1 MATLG
6 TFDSFTTARLGIYAA
21 QHGLR
26 VTGNNI
32 SNINP
37 AGYPRQ
43 RVDQVSFKTGGND
56 RYASFMDRHIGS
68 GALVSGINQI
78 RDPYLDIRYRNT
90 SSSTHYYD
98 TKLSGLQEIAAILDE
113 VGKGGKDG
121 DDATK
126 GDGLLYAQLRELA
139 DQLRAYGAN
148 PTSDNNTLIRSAAEA
163 LTALFQNYAGRL
175 EQVRLDTDEDL
186 RENITATNDILKNI
200 RDLNKSIRDAE
211 LHGDKALELRDERNR
226 QIDELSKYM
235 HIKVEYTMEDVG
247 AGIQVEK
254 LTISLAN
261 DNPDPKVE
269 TDSSVL
275 VDGLYATQLSIPKD
289 KPVLNEYLGSPDTA
303 HQYLNN
309 FLFLKEAPTGSD
321 ALQEFFKNNPTL
333 TTNDLI
339 QATDENGD
347 PKVDANG
354 NPIYLLGTNDPADE
368 GIIVQEND
376 NYTIQLGKLLDV
388 KGEEWIN
395 TKSTWTEVQGGT
407 AAQKAVYDIQITAS
421 TGWTDGQTFRVAG
434 KDYTIGTD
442 ITLNDMTDP
451 TKLAQFLAPKLSAAN
466 TEYVVTADGDKL
478 HFVARN
484 AGALGSANAPTKAPS
499 VDFNPNGGGSTVT
512 FGTAVPITP
521 GVDSVKPPIPPNPPE
536 GTEID
541 PVTGTEVTTAYVEV
555 EGKWFQ
561 VTMEKE
567 HTREVVLDDNDL
579 YGSLQAQ
586 RETLTEEGEFS
597 SAADQAIDENALTK
611 RGIPYYQKSF
621 DLLARQLAQ
630 HFNELNQGYMLNH
643 KGNYVD
649 KDGKEITLEGVDE
662 NGVLVPAAPIS
673 KYNGLSEAQARNLIG
688 NGFILKD
695 DAGNPIL
702 DKDGK
707 QQADLNTWLDQ
718 NGGVKMGGP
727 LFTNSNA
734 GNDTDGITASNID
747 ISKGWSSGE
756 WMVVPKF
763 EVLFPDD
770 KPADGEEGEGGL
782 NHTTQDINI
791 NHMITLIDKGL
802 VYDPKDMDPDAIGKN
817 LFTGSFNDMFSNMMG
832 VQAKDS
838 KATNIALNNDYTTL
852 VALDSSREGVSGV
865 DLNDEAMNMMQYQ
878 KAMNAAMR
886 LMTAIDEALDRLIN
900 NTGMA
905 GR

>member
-32 SNINP
+32 SNINT
-37 AGYPRQ
+37 AGYTRQ

-68 GALVSGINQI
+68 GALVRSINQI
-78 RDPYLDIRYRNT
+78 RDPYLDVRYRNT
-90 SSSTHYYD
+90 N
-98 TKLSGLQEIAAILDE
+98 AATGYHETLLNRYTELADILDE
-113 VGKGGKDG
+113 VGKGEDSN
-121 DDATK
+121 TNEE
-126 GDGLLYAQLRELA
+126 GDGLLVAQLQTVSTA
-139 DQLRAYGAN
+139 LRAF
-148 PTSDNNTLIRSAAEA
+148 AAEPTPA
-163 LTALFQNYAGRL
+163 NETIVRNAASTLCTLFNTYARDLEKLRQETEIKFNSQVTEINECLT
-175 EQVRLDTDEDL
+175 
-186 RENITATNDILKNI
+186 NI
-200 RDLNKSIRDAE
+200 RDLNKEIRDYE
-211 LHGDKALELRDERNR
+211 IFGDNALELRDERNR
-226 QIDELSKYM
+226 QIDALSEYM

-289 KPVLNEYLGSPDTA
+289 KPSLNPYIIPSADDLANNPD
-303 HQYLNN
+303 LEKLKG
-309 FLFLKEAPTGSD
+309 FLFLQEVDPANLPDGYD
-321 ALQEFFKNNPTL
+321 AADVVTIDWP
-333 TTNDLI
+333 
-339 QATDENGD
+339 
-347 PKVDANG
+347 DADG
-354 NPIYLLGTNDPADE
+354 NPQQITVVGTNDPAAE
-368 GIIVQEND
+368 GILAQEND

-407 AAQKAVYDIQITAS
+407 AGVNAVYSYTVT
-421 TGWTDGQTFRVAG
+421 TGGNWNDGELLEIAG
-434 KDYTIGTD
+434 KTFTVGQGEFTQDVANDADKLAAFIAKNLSNSDYVISSNGPKIVFTAKKPGAIDGKGPAD
-442 ITLNDMTDP
+442 APDLTLNNP
-451 TKLAQFLAPKLSAAN
+451 GK
-466 TEYVVTADGDKL
+466 VT
-478 HFVARN
+478 
-484 AGALGSANAPTKAPS
+484 LGTQVN
-499 VDFNPNGGGSTVT
+499 D
-512 FGTAVPITP
+512 TP
-521 GVDSVKPPIPPNPPE
+521 GVDSQPPANPQPPE

-649 KDGKEITLEGVDE
+649 KDGKEFELAGKPVSKYDGLTAEQKQALIDDGCVLKDE
-662 NGVLVPAAPIS
+662 NG
-673 KYNGLSEAQARNLIG
+673 NN
-688 NGFILKD
+688 ILD
-695 DAGNPIL
+695 DDGNPIP
-702 DKDGK
+702 
-707 QQADLNTWLDQ
+707 DLERWLDAK
-718 NGGVKMGGP
+718 GAVKMGGP

-747 ISKGWSSGE
+747 ISKGWSSGD

>member
-32 SNINP
+32 SNINT
-37 AGYPRQ
+37 AGYTRQ

-68 GALVSGINQI
+68 GALVRSINQI

-90 SSSTHYYD
+90 SSSTAYYD

-126 GDGLLYAQLRELA
+126 GDGLLYAQLQELA
-139 DQLRAYGAN
+139 DQLRAYGAS
-148 PTSDNNTLIRSAAEA
+148 PTSDNNTLIRSAAET

-175 EQVRLDTDEDL
+175 EQVRKDTEKDL
-186 RENITATNDILKNI
+186 AKNVEGANEILKNI

-226 QIDELSKYM
+226 QIDALSEYM

-289 KPVLNEYLGSPDTA
+289 KPVLNEYLGSPDAA

-333 TTNDLI
+333 TPNDLI

-354 NPIYLLGTNDPADE
+354 DPIYLLGTNDPADE

-395 TKSTWTEVQGGT
+395 TKSTWTEAQGGT
-407 AAQKAVYDIQITAS
+407 VGVNAVYKATLTLNAGGTLPDKITIGGTDYDIPATVTTVEGLAA
-421 TGWTDGQTFRVAG
+421 FVAG
-434 KDYTIGTD
+434 ELNKSNQDYRVTANGAD
-442 ITLNDMTDP
+442 IVFTAKKAGAVGNNGNGPAAAPTLN
-451 TKLAQFLAPKLSAAN
+451 LN
-466 TEYVVTADGDKL
+466 
-478 HFVARN
+478 
-484 AGALGSANAPTKAPS
+484 
-499 VDFNPNGGGSTVT
+499 NGGDLTLSPVT
-512 FGTAVPITP
+512 EATA
-521 GVDSVKPPIPPNPPE
+521 GVDSVAPTNPQP

-541 PVTGTEVTTAYVEV
+541 PVTGTEVTIAYVEV

-579 YGSLQAQ
+579 YGALQAQ

-597 SAADQAIDENALTK
+597 SADDQAIDENALTK

-649 KDGKEITLEGVDE
+649 KDGKEFELAGKPVSKYDGLTAEQKQALIDDGCVLKDE
-662 NGVLVPAAPIS
+662 NG
-673 KYNGLSEAQARNLIG
+673 NN
-688 NGFILKD
+688 ILD
-695 DAGNPIL
+695 DDGNPIP
-702 DKDGK
+702 
-707 QQADLNTWLDQ
+707 DLERWLDAK
-718 NGGVKMGGP
+718 GAVKMGGP

>member
-32 SNINP
+32 SNINTM
-37 AGYPRQ
+37 GYTRQ

-68 GALVSGINQI
+68 GALVRSINQI

-90 SSSTHYYD
+90 SSSTAYYD

-126 GDGLLYAQLRELA
+126 GDGLLYAQLQELA
-139 DQLRAYGAN
+139 DQLRAYGAS
-148 PTSDNNTLIRSAAEA
+148 PTSENNTLIRSAAET

-175 EQVRLDTDEDL
+175 EQVRKDTEKDL
-186 RENITATNDILKNI
+186 AKNVEGANEILKNI

-226 QIDELSKYM
+226 QIDALSEYM

-275 VDGLYATQLSIPKD
+275 VDGLYATQLSIPEN
-289 KPVLNEYLGSPDTA
+289 KP
-303 HQYLNN
+303 YLNPHILGDIN
-309 FLFLKEAPTGSD
+309 GANADLDKLKGFLFLKEVNPADPNAVQIDWTD
-321 ALQEFFKNNPTL
+321 A
-333 TTNDLI
+333 D
-339 QATDENGD
+339 
-347 PKVDANG
+347 G
-354 NPIYLLGTNDPADE
+354 NPINISVVGTNDPADE
-368 GIIVQEND
+368 DVLMREND

-395 TKSTWTEVQGGT
+395 TKSTWTEVQGKEVLTNAKFEIPVSG
-407 AAQKAVYDIQITAS
+407 KNL
-421 TGWTDGQTFRVAG
+421 TDGAKF
-434 KDYTIGTD
+434 KIGGVEFEVGQD
-442 ITLNDMTDP
+442 ITLADAQDPDKFAAFVAGRLTATGYTISASTDGSGKIIYTATTQGEVGKGGPAAAPSLSVTDP
-451 TKLAQFLAPKLSAAN
+451 DN
-466 TEYVVTADGDKL
+466 TGWLT
-478 HFVARN
+478 
-484 AGALGSANAPTKAPS
+484 LGNMACT
-499 VDFNPNGGGSTVT
+499 D
-512 FGTAVPITP
+512 P
-521 GVDSVKPPIPPNPPE
+521 GVKYEKPDNPQPPE
-536 GTEID
+536 GTVTD

-579 YGSLQAQ
+579 YGALQAQ

-597 SAADQAIDENALTK
+597 SADDQAIDENALTK

-621 DLLARQLAQ
+621 DLLARQLAK

-649 KDGKEITLEGVDE
+649 KDGKEFELAGKPV
-662 NGVLVPAAPIS
+662 S
-673 KYNGLSEAQARNLIG
+673 KYNGLTAEQKQALIDDDCV
-688 NGFILKD
+688 LKD
-695 DAGNPIL
+695 ENGNNILDDDNNPIP
-702 DKDGK
+702 
-707 QQADLNTWLDQ
+707 DLERWLDAK
-718 NGGVKMGGP
+718 GAVKMGGP
-727 LFTNSNA
+727 LFSNSNA
-734 GNDTDGITASNID
+734 GNDVEGLTASNIAV
-747 ISKGWSSGE
+747 SKGWSSSD
-756 WMVVPKF
+756 WLVVPKF

-782 NHTTQDINI
+782 DHTTQDINI

-802 VYDPKDMDPDAIGKN
+802 VYDPKDMDPDAIGKV

-832 VQAKDS
+832 VQAKDA

>member
-32 SNINP
+32 SNINT
-37 AGYPRQ
+37 AGYTRQ

-68 GALVSGINQI
+68 GALVRSINQI

-90 SSSTHYYD
+90 SSSTAYYD

-126 GDGLLYAQLRELA
+126 GDGLLYAQLQELA
-139 DQLRAYGAN
+139 DQLRAYGAS
-148 PTSDNNTLIRSAAEA
+148 PTSDNNTLIRSAAET

-175 EQVRLDTDEDL
+175 EQVRKDTEKDL
-186 RENITATNDILKNI
+186 VKNVEGANEILKNI

-226 QIDELSKYM
+226 QIDALSEYM

-289 KPVLNEYLGSPDTA
+289 KPSLNPYIIPSADDLAANPD
-303 HQYLNN
+303 LDNLKG
-309 FLFLKEAPTGSD
+309 FLFLQEVDPANLPDGYD
-321 ALQEFFKNNPTL
+321 AADVVTINWP
-333 TTNDLI
+333 
-339 QATDENGD
+339 
-347 PKVDANG
+347 DADG
-354 NPIYLLGTNDPADE
+354 NPQPITVVGTNDPAAE
-368 GIIVQEND
+368 GILAQEND

-407 AAQKAVYDIQITAS
+407 AGVNAVYSYAVT
-421 TGWTDGQTFRVAG
+421 TGGNWNDGELLEIAG
-434 KDYTIGTD
+434 KTFTVGQGEFTQDVANDADKLAAFIAKNLSNSDYVISSNGPKIVFTAKKPGAIGGKGPAD
-442 ITLNDMTDP
+442 APDLTLNNPGKVT
-451 TKLAQFLAPKLSAAN
+451 LGAQVN
-466 TEYVVTADGDKL
+466 D
-478 HFVARN
+478 
-484 AGALGSANAPTKAPS
+484 
-499 VDFNPNGGGSTVT
+499 
-512 FGTAVPITP
+512 TP
-521 GVDSVKPPIPPNPPE
+521 GVDSQPPANPQPPE
-536 GTEID
+536 GTVTD

-649 KDGKEITLEGVDE
+649 KDGKEFELAGKPVSKYDGLTAEQKQALIDDGCVLKDE
-662 NGVLVPAAPIS
+662 NG
-673 KYNGLSEAQARNLIG
+673 NN
-688 NGFILKD
+688 
-695 DAGNPIL
+695 IL
-702 DKDGK
+702 DDDKK
-707 QQADLNTWLDQ
+707 PIPDLERWLDAK
-718 NGGVKMGGP
+718 GAVKMGGP

>member
-32 SNINP
+32 SNINT
-37 AGYPRQ
+37 AGYTRQ

-68 GALVSGINQI
+68 GALVRSINQI

-90 SSSTHYYD
+90 SSSTAYYD

-126 GDGLLYAQLRELA
+126 GDGLLYAQLQELA
-139 DQLRAYGAN
+139 DQLRAYGAS
-148 PTSDNNTLIRSAAEA
+148 PTSDNNTLIRSAAET

-175 EQVRLDTDEDL
+175 EQVRKDTEKDL
-186 RENITATNDILKNI
+186 AKNVEGANEILKNI

-226 QIDELSKYM
+226 QIDALSEYM

-275 VDGLYATQLSIPKD
+275 VDGLYATQLSIPEN
-289 KPVLNEYLGSPDTA
+289 KP
-303 HQYLNN
+303 YLNPHILGDIN
-309 FLFLKEAPTGSD
+309 GANADLDKLKGFLFLKEVNPADPNAVQIDWTD
-321 ALQEFFKNNPTL
+321 A
-333 TTNDLI
+333 D
-339 QATDENGD
+339 
-347 PKVDANG
+347 G
-354 NPIYLLGTNDPADE
+354 NPQQITVVGTNDPADE
-368 GIIVQEND
+368 DVLIREND

-395 TKSTWTEVQGGT
+395 TKSTWTEAQGGT
-407 AAQKAVYDIQITAS
+407 VGVNAVYKATLTLAAGGTLPDKITIGGTDYDIPATVTTVEGLAA
-421 TGWTDGQTFRVAG
+421 FVAG
-434 KDYTIGTD
+434 ELNKSNQDYRVTANGAD
-442 ITLNDMTDP
+442 IVFTAKKAGAVGNNGNGPAAAPTLN
-451 TKLAQFLAPKLSAAN
+451 LN
-466 TEYVVTADGDKL
+466 
-478 HFVARN
+478 
-484 AGALGSANAPTKAPS
+484 
-499 VDFNPNGGGSTVT
+499 NGGDLTLSPVT
-512 FGTAVPITP
+512 EATA
-521 GVDSVKPPIPPNPPE
+521 GVDSVAPTNPQP

-579 YGSLQAQ
+579 YGALQAQ

-597 SAADQAIDENALTK
+597 SADDQAIDENALTK

-649 KDGKEITLEGVDE
+649 KDGKEFELAGKPVSKYDGLTAEQKQALIDDDCVLKDE
-662 NGVLVPAAPIS
+662 NG
-673 KYNGLSEAQARNLIG
+673 NN
-688 NGFILKD
+688 ILD
-695 DAGNPIL
+695 DDKNPIP
-702 DKDGK
+702 
-707 QQADLNTWLDQ
+707 DLERWLDAK
-718 NGGVKMGGP
+718 GAVKMGGP

-832 VQAKDS
+832 VQAKDA

>member
-32 SNINP
+32 SNINT
-37 AGYPRQ
+37 AGYTRQ

-68 GALVSGINQI
+68 GALVRSINQI

-90 SSSTHYYD
+90 SSSTAYYD

-126 GDGLLYAQLRELA
+126 GDGLLYAQLQELA
-139 DQLRAYGAN
+139 DQLRAYGAS
-148 PTSDNNTLIRSAAEA
+148 PTSDNNTLIRSAAET

-175 EQVRLDTDEDL
+175 EQVRKDTEKDL
-186 RENITATNDILKNI
+186 AKNVEGANEILKNI

-226 QIDELSKYM
+226 QIDALSEYM

-289 KPVLNEYLGSPDTA
+289 KPVLNEYLGSPDAA

-333 TTNDLI
+333 TPNDLI

-354 NPIYLLGTNDPADE
+354 DPIYLLGTNDPADE

-395 TKSTWTEVQGGT
+395 TKSTWTEAQGGT
-407 AAQKAVYDIQITAS
+407 VGVNAVYKATLTLNAGGTLPDKITIGGTDYDIPATVTTVEGLAA
-421 TGWTDGQTFRVAG
+421 FVAG
-434 KDYTIGTD
+434 ELNKSNQDYRVTANGAD
-442 ITLNDMTDP
+442 IVFTAKKAGAVGNNGNGPAAAPTLN
-451 TKLAQFLAPKLSAAN
+451 LN
-466 TEYVVTADGDKL
+466 
-478 HFVARN
+478 
-484 AGALGSANAPTKAPS
+484 
-499 VDFNPNGGGSTVT
+499 NGGDLTLSPVT
-512 FGTAVPITP
+512 EATA
-521 GVDSVKPPIPPNPPE
+521 GVDSVAPTNPQP

-541 PVTGTEVTTAYVEV
+541 PVTGTEVTIAYVEV

-579 YGSLQAQ
+579 YGALQAQ

-597 SAADQAIDENALTK
+597 SADDQAIDENALTK

-649 KDGKEITLEGVDE
+649 KDGKEFELAGKPVSKYDGLTAEQKQALIDDGCVLKDE
-662 NGVLVPAAPIS
+662 NG
-673 KYNGLSEAQARNLIG
+673 NN
-688 NGFILKD
+688 ILD
-695 DAGNPIL
+695 DDKNPIP
-702 DKDGK
+702 
-707 QQADLNTWLDQ
+707 DLERWLDAK
-718 NGGVKMGGP
+718 GAVKMGGP

>member
-32 SNINP
+32 SNINT
-37 AGYPRQ
+37 AGYTRQ

-126 GDGLLYAQLRELA
+126 GDGLLYAQLQKLA

-148 PTSDNNTLIRSAAEA
+148 PTSNNNTLIRSAAEA

-289 KPVLNEYLGSPDTA
+289 KPSLNPYIIPSADDLANNPD
-303 HQYLNN
+303 LEKLKG
-309 FLFLKEAPTGSD
+309 FLFLQEVDPANLPDGYD
-321 ALQEFFKNNPTL
+321 AADVVTINWP
-333 TTNDLI
+333 
-339 QATDENGD
+339 
-347 PKVDANG
+347 DADG
-354 NPIYLLGTNDPADE
+354 NPQTITVVGTNDPAAE
-368 GIIVQEND
+368 GILAQEND

-395 TKSTWTEVQGGT
+395 TKSTWTEVQGKEVLTNAKFEIPVSG
-407 AAQKAVYDIQITAS
+407 KNL
-421 TGWTDGQTFRVAG
+421 TDGAKF
-434 KDYTIGTD
+434 KIGGVEFEVGQD
-442 ITLNDMTDP
+442 ITLADAQDPDKFAAFVAGRLTAAGYTISASTDGSGKIIYTATTQGEVGKGGPAAAPSLSVTDP
-451 TKLAQFLAPKLSAAN
+451 DN
-466 TEYVVTADGDKL
+466 TGWLT
-478 HFVARN
+478 
-484 AGALGSANAPTKAPS
+484 LGNMTCT
-499 VDFNPNGGGSTVT
+499 D
-512 FGTAVPITP
+512 P
-521 GVDSVKPPIPPNPPE
+521 GVKYEKPDNPQPPE
-536 GTEID
+536 GTVTD

-586 RETLTEEGEFS
+586 REMLTEEGEFS

-886 LMTAIDEALDRLIN
+886 LMTAIDAALDRLIN

>member
-32 SNINP
+32 SNINT
-37 AGYPRQ
+37 AGYTRQ

-68 GALVSGINQI
+68 GALVRSINQI

-90 SSSTHYYD
+90 SSSTAYYD

-126 GDGLLYAQLRELA
+126 GNGLLYAQLQELA
-139 DQLRAYGAN
+139 DQLRAYGAS
-148 PTSDNNTLIRSAAEA
+148 PTSDNNTLIRSAAET

-175 EQVRLDTDEDL
+175 EQVRKDTEKDL
-186 RENITATNDILKNI
+186 AKNVEGANEILKNI

-226 QIDELSKYM
+226 QIDALSEYM

-275 VDGLYATQLSIPKD
+275 VDGLYATQLSIPEN
-289 KPVLNEYLGSPDTA
+289 KP
-303 HQYLNN
+303 YLNPHILGDIN
-309 FLFLKEAPTGSD
+309 GANADLDKLKGFLFLKEVNPADPNAVQIDWTD
-321 ALQEFFKNNPTL
+321 A
-333 TTNDLI
+333 D
-339 QATDENGD
+339 
-347 PKVDANG
+347 G
-354 NPIYLLGTNDPADE
+354 NPQQITVVGTNDPADE
-368 GIIVQEND
+368 DVLIREND

-395 TKSTWTEVQGGT
+395 TKSTWTEAQGGT
-407 AAQKAVYDIQITAS
+407 VGVNAVYKATLTLAAGGTLPDKITIGGTDYDIPATVTTVEGLAA
-421 TGWTDGQTFRVAG
+421 FVAG
-434 KDYTIGTD
+434 ELNKSNQDYRVTANGAD
-442 ITLNDMTDP
+442 IVFTAKKAGAVGNNGNGPAAAPTLN
-451 TKLAQFLAPKLSAAN
+451 LN
-466 TEYVVTADGDKL
+466 
-478 HFVARN
+478 
-484 AGALGSANAPTKAPS
+484 
-499 VDFNPNGGGSTVT
+499 NGGDLTLSPVT
-512 FGTAVPITP
+512 EATA
-521 GVDSVKPPIPPNPPE
+521 GVDSVAPTNPQP

-579 YGSLQAQ
+579 YGALQAQ

-597 SAADQAIDENALTK
+597 SADDQAIDENALTK

-649 KDGKEITLEGVDE
+649 KDGKEFELAGKPV
-662 NGVLVPAAPIS
+662 S
-673 KYNGLSEAQARNLIG
+673 KYNGLTAEQKQALIDDDCV
-688 NGFILKD
+688 LKD
-695 DAGNPIL
+695 ENGNNILDDDKNPIP
-702 DKDGK
+702 
-707 QQADLNTWLDQ
+707 DLERWLDAK
-718 NGGVKMGGP
+718 GAVKMGGP
-727 LFTNSNA
+727 LFSNSNA

>member
-32 SNINP
+32 SNINT
-37 AGYPRQ
+37 AGYTRQ

-68 GALVSGINQI
+68 GALVRSINQI

-90 SSSTHYYD
+90 SSSTAYYD

-126 GDGLLYAQLRELA
+126 GDGLLYAQLQELA
-139 DQLRAYGAN
+139 DQLRAYGAS
-148 PTSDNNTLIRSAAEA
+148 PTSDNNTLIRSAAET

-175 EQVRLDTDEDL
+175 EQVRKDTEKDL
-186 RENITATNDILKNI
+186 VKNVEGANEILKNI

-226 QIDELSKYM
+226 QIDALSEYM

-289 KPVLNEYLGSPDTA
+289 KPSLNPYIIPSADDLANNPD
-303 HQYLNN
+303 LEKLKG
-309 FLFLKEAPTGSD
+309 FLFLQEVDPANLPDGYD
-321 ALQEFFKNNPTL
+321 AADVVTIDWP
-333 TTNDLI
+333 
-339 QATDENGD
+339 
-347 PKVDANG
+347 DADG
-354 NPIYLLGTNDPADE
+354 NPQQITVVGTNDPAAE
-368 GIIVQEND
+368 GILAQEND

-407 AAQKAVYDIQITAS
+407 AGVNAVYSYAVT
-421 TGWTDGQTFRVAG
+421 TGGNWNDGELLEIAG
-434 KDYTIGTD
+434 KTFTVGQGEFTQDVANDADKLAAFIAKNLSNSDYVISSNGPKIVFTAKKPGAIGGKGPAD
-442 ITLNDMTDP
+442 APDLTLNNP
-451 TKLAQFLAPKLSAAN
+451 GK
-466 TEYVVTADGDKL
+466 VT
-478 HFVARN
+478 
-484 AGALGSANAPTKAPS
+484 LGTQVN
-499 VDFNPNGGGSTVT
+499 D
-512 FGTAVPITP
+512 TP
-521 GVDSVKPPIPPNPPE
+521 GVDSQPPANPQPPE
-536 GTEID
+536 GTVTD

-579 YGSLQAQ
+579 YGALQAQ

-649 KDGKEITLEGVDE
+649 KDGKEFELAGKPV
-662 NGVLVPAAPIS
+662 S
-673 KYNGLSEAQARNLIG
+673 KYNGLTAEQKQALIDDDCV
-688 NGFILKD
+688 LKD
-695 DAGNPIL
+695 ENGNNIL
-702 DKDGK
+702 DDDKK
-707 QQADLNTWLDQ
+707 PIPDLERWLDAK
-718 NGGVKMGGP
+718 GAVKMGGP

>member
-32 SNINP
+32 SNINT
-37 AGYPRQ
+37 AGYTRQ

-68 GALVSGINQI
+68 GALVRSINQI

-90 SSSTHYYD
+90 SSSTAYYD

-126 GDGLLYAQLRELA
+126 GDGLLYAQLQELA
-139 DQLRAYGAN
+139 DQLRAYGAS
-148 PTSDNNTLIRSAAEA
+148 PTSDNNTLIRSAAET

-175 EQVRLDTDEDL
+175 EQVRKDTEKDL
-186 RENITATNDILKNI
+186 VKNVEGANEILKNI

-226 QIDELSKYM
+226 QIDALSEYM

-289 KPVLNEYLGSPDTA
+289 KP
-303 HQYLNN
+303 YLNPHILGDIN
-309 FLFLKEAPTGSD
+309 GANADLDKLKGFLFLKEVDPADPNAVEIDWTD
-321 ALQEFFKNNPTL
+321 A
-333 TTNDLI
+333 D
-339 QATDENGD
+339 
-347 PKVDANG
+347 G
-354 NPIYLLGTNDPADE
+354 NPIKISVVGTNDPADE
-368 GIIVQEND
+368 DVLMREND

-407 AAQKAVYDIQITAS
+407 AGVNAVYSYAVT
-421 TGWTDGQTFRVAG
+421 TGGNWNDGELLEIAG
-434 KDYTIGTD
+434 KTFTVGQGEFTQDVANDADKLAAFIAKNLSNSDYVISSNGPKIVFTAKKPGAIGGKGPAD
-442 ITLNDMTDP
+442 APDLTLNNP
-451 TKLAQFLAPKLSAAN
+451 GK
-466 TEYVVTADGDKL
+466 VT
-478 HFVARN
+478 
-484 AGALGSANAPTKAPS
+484 LGTQVN
-499 VDFNPNGGGSTVT
+499 D
-512 FGTAVPITP
+512 TP
-521 GVDSVKPPIPPNPPE
+521 GVDSQPPANPQPPE
-536 GTEID
+536 GTVTD

>member
-32 SNINP
+32 SNINT
-37 AGYPRQ
+37 AGYTRQ

-68 GALVSGINQI
+68 GALVRSINQI

-90 SSSTHYYD
+90 SSSTAYYD

-126 GDGLLYAQLRELA
+126 GDGLLYAQLLELA
-139 DQLRAYGAN
+139 DQLRAYGAS
-148 PTSDNNTLIRSAAEA
+148 PTSDNNTLIRSAAET

-175 EQVRLDTDEDL
+175 EQVRKDTEKDL
-186 RENITATNDILKNI
+186 AKNVEGANEILKNI

-226 QIDELSKYM
+226 QIDALSEYM

-289 KPVLNEYLGSPDTA
+289 KPVLNEYLGSPDAA

-354 NPIYLLGTNDPADE
+354 DPIYLLGTNDPADE

-395 TKSTWTEVQGGT
+395 TKSTWTERTDGTAGVNAVYKATLTLAANGTLPNKINIGGT
-407 AAQKAVYDIQITAS
+407 DYDIPATVTTVEGLAAI
-421 TGWTDGQTFRVAG
+421 VAG
-434 KDYTIGTD
+434 ELNKSNQDYRVTANGAD
-442 ITLNDMTDP
+442 IVFTAKKAGAVGNNGKGPAAAPTLTLN
-451 TKLAQFLAPKLSAAN
+451 
-466 TEYVVTADGDKL
+466 
-478 HFVARN
+478 
-484 AGALGSANAPTKAPS
+484 
-499 VDFNPNGGGSTVT
+499 NGGDLTLSPVT
-512 FGTAVPITP
+512 ETTA
-521 GVDSVKPPIPPNPPE
+521 GVDSAPPANPQPPE
-536 GTEID
+536 GTVTD

-579 YGSLQAQ
+579 YGALQAQ

-662 NGVLVPAAPIS
+662 NGVLVPAAPVS
-673 KYNGLSEAQARNLIG
+673 KYNGLTEAQARNLIG

-707 QQADLNTWLDQ
+707 QQADLNTWLEQ

>member
-32 SNINP
+32 SNINT
-37 AGYPRQ
+37 AGYTRQ

-68 GALVSGINQI
+68 GALVRSINQI

-90 SSSTHYYD
+90 SSSTAYYD

-126 GDGLLYAQLRELA
+126 GNGLLYAQLQELA
-139 DQLRAYGAN
+139 DQLRAYGAS
-148 PTSDNNTLIRSAAEA
+148 PTSDNNTLIRSAAET

-175 EQVRLDTDEDL
+175 EQVRKDTEKDL
-186 RENITATNDILKNI
+186 VKNVEGANEILKNI

-226 QIDELSKYM
+226 QIDALSEYM

-289 KPVLNEYLGSPDTA
+289 KPSLNPYIIPSADDLANNPD
-303 HQYLNN
+303 LEKLKG
-309 FLFLKEAPTGSD
+309 FLFLQEVDPANLPDGYD
-321 ALQEFFKNNPTL
+321 AADVVTIDWP
-333 TTNDLI
+333 
-339 QATDENGD
+339 
-347 PKVDANG
+347 DADG
-354 NPIYLLGTNDPADE
+354 NPQQITVVGTNDPAAE
-368 GIIVQEND
+368 GILAQEND

-407 AAQKAVYDIQITAS
+407 AGVNAVYSYAVT
-421 TGWTDGQTFRVAG
+421 TGGNWNDGELLEIAG
-434 KDYTIGTD
+434 KTFTVGQGEFTQDVANDADKLAAFIAKNLSNSDYVISSNGPKIVFTAKKPGAIGGKGPAD
-442 ITLNDMTDP
+442 APDLTLNNP
-451 TKLAQFLAPKLSAAN
+451 GK
-466 TEYVVTADGDKL
+466 VT
-478 HFVARN
+478 
-484 AGALGSANAPTKAPS
+484 LGTQVN
-499 VDFNPNGGGSTVT
+499 D
-512 FGTAVPITP
+512 TP
-521 GVDSVKPPIPPNPPE
+521 GVDSQPPANPQPPE
-536 GTEID
+536 GTVTD

-579 YGSLQAQ
+579 YGALQAQ

-649 KDGKEITLEGVDE
+649 KDGKEFELAGKPV
-662 NGVLVPAAPIS
+662 S
-673 KYNGLSEAQARNLIG
+673 KYNGLTAEQKQALIDDDCV
-688 NGFILKD
+688 LKD
-695 DAGNPIL
+695 ENGNNIL
-702 DKDGK
+702 DDDKK
-707 QQADLNTWLDQ
+707 PIPDLERWLDAK
-718 NGGVKMGGP
+718 GAVKMGGP

>member
-32 SNINP
+32 SNINT
-37 AGYPRQ
+37 AGYTRQ

-68 GALVSGINQI
+68 GALVRSINQI

-90 SSSTHYYD
+90 SSSTAYYD

-126 GDGLLYAQLRELA
+126 GDGLLYAQLQELA
-139 DQLRAYGAN
+139 DQLRAYGAS
-148 PTSDNNTLIRSAAEA
+148 PTSDNNTLIRSAAET

-175 EQVRLDTDEDL
+175 EQVRKDTEKDL
-186 RENITATNDILKNI
+186 VKNVEGANEILKNI

-226 QIDELSKYM
+226 QIDALSEYM

-289 KPVLNEYLGSPDTA
+289 KP
-303 HQYLNN
+303 YLNPHILGDIN
-309 FLFLKEAPTGSD
+309 GANADLDKLKGFLFLKEVDPADPNAVEIDWTD
-321 ALQEFFKNNPTL
+321 A
-333 TTNDLI
+333 D
-339 QATDENGD
+339 
-347 PKVDANG
+347 G
-354 NPIYLLGTNDPADE
+354 NPIKISVVGTNDPADE
-368 GIIVQEND
+368 DVLMREND

-395 TKSTWTEVQGGT
+395 TKSTWTEAQGGT

-484 AGALGSANAPTKAPS
+484 AGAFGSPNAPTKAPS

-512 FGTAVPITP
+512 FGPPAQITA

-579 YGSLQAQ
+579 YGALQAQ

-597 SAADQAIDENALTK
+597 SADDQAIDENALIK

-673 KYNGLSEAQARNLIG
+673 KYNGLSEAQARNLIDL
-688 NGFILKD
+688 GFILKD

-832 VQAKDS
+832 VQAKDA

>member
-32 SNINP
+32 SNINT
-37 AGYPRQ
+37 AGYTRQ

-68 GALVSGINQI
+68 GALVRSINQI

-90 SSSTHYYD
+90 SSSTAYYD

-126 GDGLLYAQLRELA
+126 GDGLLYAQLQELA
-139 DQLRAYGAN
+139 DQLRAYGAS
-148 PTSDNNTLIRSAAEA
+148 PTSDNNTLIRSAAET

-175 EQVRLDTDEDL
+175 EQVRKDTEKDL
-186 RENITATNDILKNI
+186 VKNVEGANEILKNI

-226 QIDELSKYM
+226 QIDALSEYM

-275 VDGLYATQLSIPKD
+275 VDGLYATQLSIPEN
-289 KPVLNEYLGSPDTA
+289 KP
-303 HQYLNN
+303 YLNPHILGDIN
-309 FLFLKEAPTGSD
+309 GANADLDKLKGFLFLKEVDRA
-321 ALQEFFKNNPTL
+321 NPGNIDP
-333 TTNDLI
+333 NDI
-339 QATDENGD
+339 VDIDWT
-347 PKVDANG
+347 DANG
-354 NPIYLLGTNDPADE
+354 NPTTISVVGTNDPADE
-368 GIIVQEND
+368 GVLMREND

-388 KGEEWIN
+388 RGEEWIN
-395 TKSTWTEVQGGT
+395 TKSTWTEAQGGT

-421 TGWTDGQTFRVAG
+421 TGWTDGQIFSVAG

-484 AGALGSANAPTKAPS
+484 AGAFGSPNAPTKAPS

-512 FGTAVPITP
+512 FGPPAQITA

-579 YGSLQAQ
+579 YGALQAQ

-597 SAADQAIDENALTK
+597 SADDQAIDENALTK

-662 NGVLVPAAPIS
+662 NGVLVPAAPVS
-673 KYNGLSEAQARNLIG
+673 KYNGLTEAQARNLIG

-707 QQADLNTWLDQ
+707 QQADLNAWLEQ

-727 LFTNSNA
+727 LFSNSNA

-832 VQAKDS
+832 VQAKDA

-865 DLNDEAMNMMQYQ
+865 DLNDEAMNMMQFQ
-878 KAMNAAMR
+878 KAYSAACR
-886 LMTAIDEALDRLIN
+886 LMTTIDEALDRLIN
-900 NTGMA
+900 NTGIA

>member
-32 SNINP
+32 SNINT
-37 AGYPRQ
+37 AGYTRQ

-68 GALVSGINQI
+68 GALVRSINQI

-90 SSSTHYYD
+90 SSSTAYYD

-126 GDGLLYAQLRELA
+126 GDGLLYAQLQELA
-139 DQLRAYGAN
+139 DQLRAYGAS
-148 PTSDNNTLIRSAAEA
+148 PTSDNNTLIRSAAET

-175 EQVRLDTDEDL
+175 EQVRKDTEKDL
-186 RENITATNDILKNI
+186 VKNVEGANEILKNI

-226 QIDELSKYM
+226 QIDALSEYM

-289 KPVLNEYLGSPDTA
+289 KPSLNPYIIPSADDLANNPD
-303 HQYLNN
+303 LEKLKG
-309 FLFLKEAPTGSD
+309 FLFLQEVDPANLPDGYD
-321 ALQEFFKNNPTL
+321 AADVVTIDWP
-333 TTNDLI
+333 
-339 QATDENGD
+339 
-347 PKVDANG
+347 DADG
-354 NPIYLLGTNDPADE
+354 NPQQITVVGTNDPAAE
-368 GIIVQEND
+368 GILAQEND

-407 AAQKAVYDIQITAS
+407 AGVNAVYSYAVT
-421 TGWTDGQTFRVAG
+421 TGGNWNDGELLEIAG
-434 KDYTIGTD
+434 KTFTVGQGEFTQDVANDADKLAAFIAKNLSNSDYVISSNGPKIVFTAKKPGAIGGKGPAD
-442 ITLNDMTDP
+442 APDLTLNNPGKVT
-451 TKLAQFLAPKLSAAN
+451 LGAQVN
-466 TEYVVTADGDKL
+466 D
-478 HFVARN
+478 
-484 AGALGSANAPTKAPS
+484 
-499 VDFNPNGGGSTVT
+499 
-512 FGTAVPITP
+512 TP
-521 GVDSVKPPIPPNPPE
+521 GVDSQPPANPQPPE
-536 GTEID
+536 GTVTD

-649 KDGKEITLEGVDE
+649 KDGKEFELAGKPVSKYDGLTAEQKQALIDDGCVLKDE
-662 NGVLVPAAPIS
+662 NG
-673 KYNGLSEAQARNLIG
+673 NN
-688 NGFILKD
+688 ILD
-695 DAGNPIL
+695 DDGNPIP
-702 DKDGK
+702 
-707 QQADLNTWLDQ
+707 DLERWLDAK
-718 NGGVKMGGP
+718 GAVKMGGP

-747 ISKGWSSGE
+747 ISKGWSSGD

>member
-32 SNINP
+32 SNINT
-37 AGYPRQ
+37 AGYTRQ

-68 GALVSGINQI
+68 GALVRSINQI

-90 SSSTHYYD
+90 SSSTAYYD

-126 GDGLLYAQLRELA
+126 GDGLLYAQLQELA
-139 DQLRAYGAN
+139 DQLRAYGAS
-148 PTSDNNTLIRSAAEA
+148 PTSDNNTLIRSAAET

-175 EQVRLDTDEDL
+175 EQVRKDTEKDL
-186 RENITATNDILKNI
+186 VKNVEGANEILKNI

-226 QIDELSKYM
+226 QIDALSEYM

-289 KPVLNEYLGSPDTA
+289 KPSLNPYIIPSADDLANNPD
-303 HQYLNN
+303 LEKLKG
-309 FLFLKEAPTGSD
+309 FLFLQEVDPANLPDGYD
-321 ALQEFFKNNPTL
+321 AADVVTIDWP
-333 TTNDLI
+333 
-339 QATDENGD
+339 
-347 PKVDANG
+347 DADG
-354 NPIYLLGTNDPADE
+354 NPQQITVVGTNDPAAE
-368 GIIVQEND
+368 GILAQEND

-407 AAQKAVYDIQITAS
+407 AGVNAVYSYAVT
-421 TGWTDGQTFRVAG
+421 TGGNWNDGELLEIAG
-434 KDYTIGTD
+434 KTFTVGQGEFTQDVANNADKLAAFIAKNLSNSDYVISSNGPKIVFTAKKPGAIGGKGPAD
-442 ITLNDMTDP
+442 APDLTLNNPGKVT
-451 TKLAQFLAPKLSAAN
+451 LGAQVN
-466 TEYVVTADGDKL
+466 D
-478 HFVARN
+478 
-484 AGALGSANAPTKAPS
+484 
-499 VDFNPNGGGSTVT
+499 
-512 FGTAVPITP
+512 TP
-521 GVDSVKPPIPPNPPE
+521 GVDSQPPANPQPPE
-536 GTEID
+536 GTVTD

-649 KDGKEITLEGVDE
+649 KDGKEFELAGKPVSKYDGLTAEQKQALIDDGCVLKDE
-662 NGVLVPAAPIS
+662 NG
-673 KYNGLSEAQARNLIG
+673 NN
-688 NGFILKD
+688 ILD
-695 DAGNPIL
+695 DDGNPIP
-702 DKDGK
+702 
-707 QQADLNTWLDQ
+707 DLERWLDAK
-718 NGGVKMGGP
+718 GAVKMGGP

-747 ISKGWSSGE
+747 ISKGWSSGD

>member
-32 SNINP
+32 SNINT
-37 AGYPRQ
+37 AGYTRQ

-68 GALVSGINQI
+68 GALVRSINQI

-90 SSSTHYYD
+90 SSSTAYYD

-126 GDGLLYAQLRELA
+126 GDGLLYAQLQELA
-139 DQLRAYGAN
+139 DQLRAYGAS
-148 PTSDNNTLIRSAAEA
+148 PTSDNNTLIRSAAET

-175 EQVRLDTDEDL
+175 EQVRKDTEKDL
-186 RENITATNDILKNI
+186 AKNVEGANEILKNI

-226 QIDELSKYM
+226 QIDALSEYM

-289 KPVLNEYLGSPDTA
+289 KPVLNEYLGSPDAA

-333 TTNDLI
+333 TPNDLI

-354 NPIYLLGTNDPADE
+354 DPIYLLGTNDPADE

-395 TKSTWTEVQGGT
+395 TKSTWTEAQGGT
-407 AAQKAVYDIQITAS
+407 VGVNAVYKATLTLNAGGTLPDKITIGGTDYDIPATVTTVEGLAA
-421 TGWTDGQTFRVAG
+421 FVAG
-434 KDYTIGTD
+434 ELNKSNQDYRVTANGAD
-442 ITLNDMTDP
+442 IVFTAKKAGAVGNNGNGPAAAPTLN
-451 TKLAQFLAPKLSAAN
+451 LN
-466 TEYVVTADGDKL
+466 
-478 HFVARN
+478 
-484 AGALGSANAPTKAPS
+484 
-499 VDFNPNGGGSTVT
+499 NGGDLTLSPVT
-512 FGTAVPITP
+512 EATA
-521 GVDSVKPPIPPNPPE
+521 GVDSVAPTNPQP

-541 PVTGTEVTTAYVEV
+541 PVTGTEVTIAYVEV

-649 KDGKEITLEGVDE
+649 KDGKEFELAGKPVSKYDGLTAEQKQALIDDDCVLKDE
-662 NGVLVPAAPIS
+662 NG
-673 KYNGLSEAQARNLIG
+673 NN
-688 NGFILKD
+688 ILD
-695 DAGNPIL
+695 DDKNPIP
-702 DKDGK
+702 
-707 QQADLNTWLDQ
+707 DLERWLDAK
-718 NGGVKMGGP
+718 GAVKMGGP

>member
-32 SNINP
+32 SNINT
-37 AGYPRQ
+37 AGYTRQ

-68 GALVSGINQI
+68 GALVRSINQI

-90 SSSTHYYD
+90 SSSTAYYD

-126 GDGLLYAQLRELA
+126 GDGLLYAQLQELA
-139 DQLRAYGAN
+139 DQLRAYGAS
-148 PTSDNNTLIRSAAEA
+148 PTSDNNTLIRSAAET

-175 EQVRLDTDEDL
+175 EQVRKDTEKDL
-186 RENITATNDILKNI
+186 VKNVEGANEILKNI

-226 QIDELSKYM
+226 QIDALSEYM

-289 KPVLNEYLGSPDTA
+289 KPSLNPYIIPSADDLANNPD
-303 HQYLNN
+303 LEKLKG
-309 FLFLKEAPTGSD
+309 FLFLQEVDPANLPDGYD
-321 ALQEFFKNNPTL
+321 AADVVTINWP
-333 TTNDLI
+333 
-339 QATDENGD
+339 
-347 PKVDANG
+347 DADG
-354 NPIYLLGTNDPADE
+354 NPQPITVVGTNDPAAE
-368 GIIVQEND
+368 GILAQEND

-407 AAQKAVYDIQITAS
+407 AGVNAVYSYAVT
-421 TGWTDGQTFRVAG
+421 TGGNWNDGELLEIAG
-434 KDYTIGTD
+434 KTFTVGQGEFTQDVANNADKLAAFIAKNLSNSDYVISSNGPKIVFTAKKPGAIGGKGPAD
-442 ITLNDMTDP
+442 APDLTLNNPGKVT
-451 TKLAQFLAPKLSAAN
+451 LGAQVN
-466 TEYVVTADGDKL
+466 D
-478 HFVARN
+478 
-484 AGALGSANAPTKAPS
+484 
-499 VDFNPNGGGSTVT
+499 
-512 FGTAVPITP
+512 TP
-521 GVDSVKPPIPPNPPE
+521 GVDSQPPANPQPPE
-536 GTEID
+536 GTVTD

-649 KDGKEITLEGVDE
+649 KDGKEFELAGKPVSKYDGLTAEQKQALIDDGCVLKDE
-662 NGVLVPAAPIS
+662 NG
-673 KYNGLSEAQARNLIG
+673 NN
-688 NGFILKD
+688 ILD
-695 DAGNPIL
+695 DDGNPIP
-702 DKDGK
+702 
-707 QQADLNTWLDQ
+707 DLERWLDAK
-718 NGGVKMGGP
+718 GAVKMGGP

-747 ISKGWSSGE
+747 ISKGWSSGD

>member
-32 SNINP
+32 SNINT
-37 AGYPRQ
+37 AGYTRQ

-68 GALVSGINQI
+68 GALVRSINQI

-90 SSSTHYYD
+90 SSSTAYYD

-126 GDGLLYAQLRELA
+126 GDGLLYAQLQELA
-139 DQLRAYGAN
+139 DQLRAYGAS
-148 PTSDNNTLIRSAAEA
+148 PTSDNNTLIRSAAET

-175 EQVRLDTDEDL
+175 EQVRKDTEKDL
-186 RENITATNDILKNI
+186 VKNVEGANEILKNI

-226 QIDELSKYM
+226 QIDALSEYM

-289 KPVLNEYLGSPDTA
+289 KPSLNPYIIPSADDLANNPD
-303 HQYLNN
+303 LEKLKG
-309 FLFLKEAPTGSD
+309 FLFLQEVDPANLPDGYD
-321 ALQEFFKNNPTL
+321 AADVVTIDWP
-333 TTNDLI
+333 
-339 QATDENGD
+339 
-347 PKVDANG
+347 DADG
-354 NPIYLLGTNDPADE
+354 NPQQITVVGTNDPAAE
-368 GIIVQEND
+368 GILAQEND

-407 AAQKAVYDIQITAS
+407 AGVNAVYSYAVT
-421 TGWTDGQTFRVAG
+421 TGGNWNDGELLEIAG
-434 KDYTIGTD
+434 KTFTVGQGEFTQDVANDADKLAAFIAKNLSNSDYVISSNGPKIVFTAKKPGAIGGKGPAD
-442 ITLNDMTDP
+442 APDLTLNNP
-451 TKLAQFLAPKLSAAN
+451 GK
-466 TEYVVTADGDKL
+466 VT
-478 HFVARN
+478 
-484 AGALGSANAPTKAPS
+484 LGTQVN
-499 VDFNPNGGGSTVT
+499 D
-512 FGTAVPITP
+512 TP
-521 GVDSVKPPIPPNPPE
+521 GVDSQPPANPQPPE
-536 GTEID
+536 GTVTD

-579 YGSLQAQ
+579 YGALQAQ

-611 RGIPYYQKSF
+611 RGIPYYQKSL
-621 DLLARQLAQ
+621 DLLAHTFATEM
-630 HFNELNQGYMLNH
+630 NKMNQGYLVNPKGEFIDPTGTDGAVLTVTNPNDPTQTYTLN
-643 KGNYVD
+643 KNDKWEDIPAWVTAPADPTAGTAAGPLAGYNSVEEYLAEPRTDANGDPLKDDNGNVIRNGAFRGGNLFSNNGNGND
-649 KDGKEITLEGVDE
+649 DDPPITATNISISLDWAENALQIVPSFICPPDSSEPASSDSDNIINNFTSLSYRDLEFRPDAVQYEGVDNVRHDSMFVGTLE
-662 NGVLVPAAPIS
+662 QMWI
-673 KYNGLSEAQARNLIG
+673 
-688 NGFILKD
+688 
-695 DAGNPIL
+695 
-702 DKDGK
+702 
-707 QQADLNTWLDQ
+707 
-718 NGGVKMGGP
+718 
-727 LFTNSNA
+727 
-734 GNDTDGITASNID
+734 NID
-747 ISKGWSSGE
+747 TVLGE
-756 WMVVPKF
+756 
-763 EVLFPDD
+763 DR
-770 KPADGEEGEGGL
+770 
-782 NHTTQDINI
+782 
-791 NHMITLIDKGL
+791 
-802 VYDPKDMDPDAIGKN
+802 
-817 LFTGSFNDMFSNMMG
+817 
-832 VQAKDS
+832 
-838 KATNIALNNDYTTL
+838 NIASKQ
-852 VALDSSREGVSGV
+852 LDNFYASQVSIDTSRASVSSV
-865 DLNDEAMNMMQYQ
+865 DFNDEAMNLMMYA
-878 KAMNAAMR
+878 KSYNAACR
-886 LMTAIDEALDRLIN
+886 LMTTIDSVLDKLIN
-900 NTGMA
+900 NTGLTT
-905 GR
+905 

>member
-32 SNINP
+32 SNINT
-37 AGYPRQ
+37 AGYTRQ

-68 GALVSGINQI
+68 GALVRSINQI

-90 SSSTHYYD
+90 SSSTAYYD

-126 GDGLLYAQLRELA
+126 GDGLLYAQLQELA
-139 DQLRAYGAN
+139 DQLRAYGAS
-148 PTSDNNTLIRSAAEA
+148 PTSDNNTLIRSAAET

-175 EQVRLDTDEDL
+175 EQVRKDTEKDL
-186 RENITATNDILKNI
+186 VKNVEGANEILKNI

-226 QIDELSKYM
+226 QIDALSEYM

-275 VDGLYATQLSIPKD
+275 VDGLYATQLSIPEN
-289 KPVLNEYLGSPDTA
+289 KP
-303 HQYLNN
+303 YLNPHILGDIN
-309 FLFLKEAPTGSD
+309 GANANLDKLKGFLFLKEVDPADPNAVEIDWTD
-321 ALQEFFKNNPTL
+321 A
-333 TTNDLI
+333 D
-339 QATDENGD
+339 
-347 PKVDANG
+347 G
-354 NPIYLLGTNDPADE
+354 NPIKISVVGTNDPADE
-368 GIIVQEND
+368 DVLMREND